1 MEVDEYLVASSSS
14 LPAEGRR
21 KAQSVGL
28 RHAYRPA
35 DEQTLCG
42 LTVRYLYTV
51 DNEKW
56 TARTPRR
63 CPKCEEAVVENSSGR

>member
-1 MEVDEYLVASSSS
+1 MEVPEYMVGSSSS
-14 LPAEGRR
+14 SPAEGRR

-28 RHAYRPA
+28 RHAYRLG

-56 TARTPRR
+56 TARTPQR
-63 CPKCEEAVVENSSGR
+63 CSKCADAVVENSSGR